1 MSLFQNEDY
10 IETDEQLQSILDR
23 SFNEYNN
30 NSYSNLLNDITRCN
44 HTQNHNNSILNN
56 INSRIE
62 YINHFID
69 NIEETRINSNT
80 RTEISNIFNYS
91 IKIDECTICTEK
103 NKLLKCHSCEGY
115 YCDICLKK
123 IYIDTQKCAYCNTKL
138 NIENL
143 KNENIKEYDNYI
155 FELKQVREIEIEN
168 ERKSKE
174 ENERKLRE
182 ENERKSREENERKSR
197 EENERKLKEENE
209 RKLREENERRKLREE
224 NERKLREENELKKFS
239 LLYLESDYDSNSD
252 EIEELV
258 YDEHI
263 HANCFNYKNNK
274 YGFTTSLYK
283 HQIIIRSNNKYYYD
297 IYLPK
302 EFYNIKYLHLLY
314 LILLEINKNK
324 ELWNGFAID
333 LKTQLK
339 SEIFIKHKN
348 KKKHYL
354 WNKLEEIFH

>member
-182 ENERKSREENERKSR
+182 ENE
-197 EENERKLKEENE
+197 
-209 RKLREENERRKLREE
+209 
-224 NERKLREENELKKFS
+224 LKKFS